1 MKNVLKA
8 FGIIALVAVI
18 VLSTAACSKKNSGGK
33 SSGKANPATD
43 FRYDLNEAGD
53 GVVITGYIGK
63 GGDIVIPAEIEG
75 MPVVEFRSNVS
86 GGFAD
91 SDAYLKWILN
101 KDEVGKQK
109 AIKSGEVR
117 KPITSIVFPD
127 SMITFGTMSREDLHV
142 NFGTFESCTELKSV
156 VLPKKMDVIPG
167 MFSNNLPKLVSVK
180 MPETV
185 EWIGPRAFA
194 GCSALKSINI
204 PDGVKSIDQEAFANC
219 KSFTSIKIPDSVKKI
234 GYGAFQYCSELSTI
248 EINPHPITYYQGAT
262 VRWQLNS
269 PYIDTEN
276 YAYAFRGT
284 KLGLAE
290 RKKIQET
297 GYKGV
302 F

>member
-1 MKNVLKA
+1 MKNVLKT
-8 FGIIALVAVI
+8 FGIIALVAI
-18 VLSTAACSKKNSGGK
+18 VVFSTAACSKKNGGGK
-33 SSGKANPATD
+33 SSSKANPATD
-43 FRYDLNEAGD
+43 FRYELNKAGD

-75 MPVVEFRSNVS
+75 VPVVEFRCNAS

-91 SDAYLKWILN
+91 SDAYFKWIWN
-101 KDEVGKQK
+101 NDEVGKQK

-127 SMITFGTMSREDLHV
+127 SMITFGAMNSDEHV
-142 NFGTFESCTELKSV
+142 SQGTFESCTELKSV

-180 MPETV
+180 MPESV
-185 EWIGPRAFA
+185 EWIGPRAFS

-204 PDGVKSIDQEAFANC
+204 PDGVKSIDLYAFTRC
-219 KSFTSIKIPDSVKKI
+219 KSLTSIKIPDSVKKI
-234 GYGAFQYCSELSTI
+234 GWGAFDDCSELSTV
-248 EINPHPITYYQGAT
+248 EINPHPITYYQVAT
-262 VRWQLNS
+262 VRWQFNS

-276 YAYAFRGT
+276 HAFRGT

>member
-1 MKNVLKA
+1 MKNVLKTL
-8 FGIIALVAVI
+8 GIIALVTVI
-18 VLSTAACSKKNSGGK
+18 VFSTASCSKKNGGGK

-43 FRYDLNEAGD
+43 FRYELNKAGD

-75 MPVVEFRSNVS
+75 MPVVEFRSSVS

-91 SDAYLKWILN
+91 SNAYFKWIWN
-101 KDEVGKQK
+101 KDEAGKQT
-109 AIKSGEVR
+109 AIKKGEVR

-127 SMITFGTMSREDLHV
+127 SMVIFSARGDPPLFK
-142 NFGTFESCTELKSV
+142 NDGAFESCTELKSV

-180 MPETV
+180 MPESV
-185 EWIGPRAFA
+185 EWIGPSAFA
-194 GCSALKSINI
+194 GCSALKSITI
-204 PDGVKSIDQEAFANC
+204 PDGVKTIDMHAFSNC
-219 KSFTSIKIPDSVKKI
+219 KSLTSIKIPDSVKKI
-234 GYGAFQYCSELSTI
+234 GGSAFRDCSELATV
-248 EINPHPITYYQGAT
+248 EINPHPITYYYDLT
-262 VRWQLNS
+262 VKKYENDFDPS
-269 PYIDTEN
+269 VDANN
-276 YAYAFRGT
+276 YAFTRT

-297 GYKGV
+297 GYKGQ

>member
-1 MKNVLKA
+1 MKNVLKTL
-8 FGIIALVAVI
+8 GIIALVTVI
-18 VLSTAACSKKNSGGK
+18 VFSTASCSKKNGGGK
-33 SSGKANPATD
+33 SSSKANPATD
-43 FRYDLNEAGD
+43 FRYELNKAGD

-75 MPVVEFRSNVS
+75 MPVVEFRSGPLN
-86 GGFAD
+86 GFAD
-91 SDAYLKWILN
+91 SGVYLKWLTK

-127 SMITFGTMSREDLHV
+127 SMITFGSRADDSSKFFESE
-142 NFGTFESCTELKSV
+142 GTFESCTELKSV

-167 MFSNNLPKLVSVK
+167 MFNNNLPKLVNVK
-180 MPETV
+180 MPESV

-194 GCSALKSINI
+194 GCSALKSITI
-204 PDGVKSIDQEAFANC
+204 PDGVKTIDSCAFVGC
-219 KSFTSIKIPDSVKKI
+219 KSLTSIKIPDSVKKI
-234 GYGAFQYCSELSTI
+234 GGWAFMDCSELATV
-248 EINPHPITYYQGAT
+248 EINPHPITYYYDLT
-262 VRWQLNS
+262 VKNVIWEPTVNA
-269 PYIDTEN
+269 DN
-276 YAYAFRGT
+276 NAFTGT

-297 GYKGV
+297 GYKGQ